1 MRVRWLPAA
10 LSNLERQLGHI
21 AAEDPRAAARVARRV
36 REAVANLGSYPAA
49 GRMGRVPGTRE
60 LVVSGTPFVIPYRV
74 AARRVE
80 ILRVFHSSQQ
90 WPDELPGE
98 NP

>member
-1 MRVRWLPAA
+1 MA
-10 LSNLERQLGHI
+10 LGNLDRQLGHI
-21 AAEDPRAAARVARRV
+21 AAEDRQAAARVARRV
-36 REAVANLGSYPAA
+36 REAVEHLAKYPEA
-49 GRMGRVPGTRE
+49 GRPGRVEGTRE
-60 LVVSGTPFVIPYRV
+60 LVVPDTPFVIPYRV

-90 WPDELPGE
+90 WPGELPGE